1 MLVDVA
7 NVPRPPFLFS
17 VGVEPDCESRLAILI
32 KSQESCW
39 ATRFYF
45 LFSRSLDNWRNET
58 NTKPLYKIC
67 FLTWRTFHAHEKKD
81 MGPSDLLRA
90 HVVPSTARTAPYL
103 AARVS
108 VFEYGGTYKRGVGE
122 WVGGWV

>member
-1 MLVDVA
+1 MDL
-7 NVPRPPFLFS
+7 
-17 VGVEPDCESRLAILI
+17 
-32 KSQESCW
+32 
-39 ATRFYF
+39 
-45 LFSRSLDNWRNET
+45 
-58 NTKPLYKIC
+58 
-67 FLTWRTFHAHEKKD
+67 
-81 MGPSDLLRA
+81 GPSDLLRA

>member
-1 MLVDVA
+1 MIAGERCQLDFFVTK
-7 NVPRPPFLFS
+7 
-17 VGVEPDCESRLAILI
+17 ECER
-32 KSQESCW
+32 
-39 ATRFYF
+39 
-45 LFSRSLDNWRNET
+45 SRSQAPRWMDL
-58 NTKPLYKIC
+58 
-67 FLTWRTFHAHEKKD
+67 
-81 MGPSDLLRA
+81 GPSDLLRA